1 MAGADEASEDEG
13 SASSEESSGR
23 GASEHAKTV
32 TLFPDF
38 PDKRALAS
46 LTPSFTLLSISQSQ
60 PLLSIVRDAYEYE
73 RILTTGF
80 ISCEYD
86 IVLSFNANLLVEKRR
101 VQSEADH

>member
-1 MAGADEASEDEG
+1 MIMFLCCAALLALAGADEASEDEG
-13 SASSEESSGR
+13 SASSEESSVR

-46 LTPSFTLLSISQSQ
+46 LTPSFTLPSISQSQ
-60 PLLSIVRDAYEYE
+60 PLFSIVRDAYEYKQ
-73 RILTTGF
+73 ILTPYF

-86 IVLSFNANLLVEKRR
+86 IVLF
-101 VQSEADH
+101 